1 MYVDYFYIS
10 NTELSQSVIWKNSY
24 LLILFIKKKDYIVK
38 EYIYN
43 IGLLMVNIEFI
54 WRGWEMGRMVSFN
67 KSFPPFCTMWNKCYI
82 SQVRIVARSLNVRHN
97 LESILCHLKVK
108 IGPSWW
114 WLYCS
119 WIYNYLCYQCLSPC
133 KHFNTY

>member
-10 NTELSQSVIWKNSY
+10 NTELSQSVIWKNFY

-54 WRGWEMGRMVSFN
+54 WRGWEMGRMVSFS
-67 KSFPPFCTMWNKCYI
+67 KSFPLFCTKSNKCYI
-82 SQVRIVARSLNVRHN
+82 SQVRIYSSQE
-97 LESILCHLKVK
+97 LECTS
-108 IGPSWW
+108 
-114 WLYCS
+114 
-119 WIYNYLCYQCLSPC
+119 
-133 KHFNTY
+133 